1 MANIFE
7 LPPKGGNISPEKAH
21 KSRQMHFRDKSGVF
35 AINKILRYRGSHF
48 PASHTLCHPGGRD
61 DDGVGEDY
69 VGGEVDGG
77 GDDDGGGEDDG
88 GGAAQ
93 RSKTFYW

>member
-7 LPPKGGNISPEKAH
+7 LPSKGGNISPEKAH
-21 KSRQMHFRDKSGVF
+21 ESRQMHFR
-35 AINKILRYRGSHF
+35 
-48 PASHTLCHPGGRD
+48 
-61 DDGVGEDY
+61 DY

-77 GDDDGGGEDDG
+77 GDDDAGGEDDG

>member
-1 MANIFE
+1 
-7 LPPKGGNISPEKAH
+7 
-21 KSRQMHFRDKSGVF
+21 MHFRDKSGVF

-48 PASHTLCHPGGRD
+48 PASHTLCHPRGRD

-88 GGAAQ
+88 GDDDGGGEDDGGGAAQ